1 MEIEVKGHSGCQID
15 VVNEDGQIYVYKST
29 ADPKYLQRLAL
40 QAKKQRAA
48 SEDEYQHIR
57 VPKIFELQENDDT
70 TIIKMQYVYSKNFIE
85 FFEQAGFEQV
95 DYLIGALEYFVE
107 HEISKCEL
115 QKVSPKIFQDKFAEI
130 KGKCITNPLYEG
142 NEDILN
148 ILNRSE
154 QIFNSLP
161 ELTIPIGIC
170 HGDLTF
176 SNILFNGNNYYLIDF
191 LDSFIETPLQDI
203 VKIRQDTQFRWS
215 QLMYTKPYDATRLR
229 IVCDKIDRE
238 IHKYFTR
245 KYQWYSDNYPV
256 MQLMNILRILPY
268 AHEEKV
274 ISYLIVVLNSILD
287 GLKGSNSLKCSKGA
301 EVSKDFQSDSQQ
313 DFEERSDDPHTKE
326 SAIHFQSDSQQDFS
340 TPSNSSNQRSLIMPI
355 AANKPEYKT
364 RLPRVFLI
372 AEDGVMHCIRA
383 LKSLDLSKFDHIY
396 ITILRHLDQQYAL
409 TERLLLQFRI
419 NGITNAEIVVLD
431 EPTRSQPETIY
442 QTILQKHIQGS
453 IFIKDADCSFTGED
467 TADNAIAIHP
477 LEQLDWVN
485 PKNKS
490 YVSVDDMYYITNIIE
505 KRIVSHY
512 FTAGGYSFENA
523 ATYCQYYQ
531 RLQQQ
536 PGLYLSHIIYAMLLE
551 GHTFRPILTKE
562 YEDFEFRF

>member
-29 ADPKYLQRLAL
+29 TDPKYLQRLAL
-40 QAKKQRAA
+40 QACKQQAAA
-48 SEDEYQHIR
+48 SVEYQHIR
-57 VPKIFELQENDDT
+57 VPKVYELQENADT

-95 DYLIGALEYFVE
+95 DYLIGALENFIE

-115 QKVSPKIFQDKFAEI
+115 QRVSPKIFQDKFAEI
-130 KGKCITNPLYEG
+130 KGKCLTNPLYEG

-238 IHKYFTR
+238 IHQYFTH

-268 AHEEKV
+268 AKEEKV
-274 ISYLIVVLNSILD
+274 ISYLINVLNDILAD
-287 GLKGSNSLKCSKGA
+287 INQNAKFTDNSRVIHDNLRLNEKACSSCG
-301 EVSKDFQSDSQQ
+301 
-313 DFEERSDDPHTKE
+313 
-326 SAIHFQSDSQQDFS
+326 
-340 TPSNSSNQRSLIMPI
+340 QRSLIMPI
-355 AANKPEYKT
+355 AANKSEYVS
-364 RLPRVFLI
+364 RIPRVFLI

-383 LKSLDLSKFDHIY
+383 LKSLDLTKFDHIY
-396 ITILRHLDQQYAL
+396 ITILHHLDQQYAL

-431 EPTRSQPETIY
+431 DSTRSQPETIY
-442 QTILQKHIQGS
+442 QTILLKHIHGS

-467 TADNAIAIHP
+467 TTGNAIAIHP

-512 FTAGGYSFENA
+512 FTAGGYSFDSA
-523 ATYCQYYQ
+523 DTYCQYYEH
-531 RLQQQ
+531 LQQQ
-536 PGLYLSHIIYAMLLE
+536 SGLYLSHIIYAMLLE
-551 GHTFRPILTKE
+551 GHTFRPIVTKE

>member
-15 VVNEDGQIYVYKST
+15 VVNENGRIYVCKST

-40 QAKKQRAA
+40 QARKQQSAA
-48 SEDEYQHIR
+48 GVEYQHIR
-57 VPKIFELQENDDT
+57 VPKVYELQENADT
-70 TIIKMQYVYSKNFIE
+70 TVIKMQYVYSKNFIE

-95 DYLIGALEYFVE
+95 YYLIGALENFVE
-107 HEISKCEL
+107 YEISKCRH

-130 KGKCITNPLYEG
+130 KGKCLSNPMYEG
-142 NEDILN
+142 NEDILD

-154 QIFNSLP
+154 RIFRNLS
-161 ELTIPIGIC
+161 ELTIPVGIC

-203 VKIRQDTQFRWS
+203 VKIRQDTRFRWS
-215 QLMYTKPYDATRLR
+215 QLMYTKPYDAVRLR

-238 IHKYFTR
+238 IDRYFAG
-245 KYQWYSDNYPV
+245 KYQWYTDNYRV
-256 MQLMNILRILPY
+256 MQLINILRILPY
-268 AHEEKV
+268 AKEEKV
-274 ISYLIVVLNSILD
+274 VQYLVEILNQLLD
-287 GLKGSNSLKCSKGA
+287 DEIG
-301 EVSKDFQSDSQQ
+301 EVRNENGFAVGNHS
-313 DFEERSDDPHTKE
+313 RSSE
-326 SAIHFQSDSQQDFS
+326 
-340 TPSNSSNQRSLIMPI
+340 QRSLIMPI
-355 AANKPEYKT
+355 AADKPEYST

-383 LKSLDLSKFDHIY
+383 LKSLDLTRFDHIY
-396 ITILRHLDQQYAL
+396 ITILRHLDEQYAL

-419 NGITNAEIVVLD
+419 NGITNAQIVVLE

-442 QTILQKHIQGS
+442 QTILQKQIHGS

-467 TADNAIAIHP
+467 TTGNAIAIYP

-505 KRIVSHY
+505 KRIVSHL
-512 FTAGGYSFENA
+512 FTAGGYSFESA
-523 ATYCQYYQ
+523 DTYCHYYLQLQ
-531 RLQQQ
+531 RQ
-536 PGLYLSHIIYAMLLE
+536 PGLYLSHIVYAMLLE
-551 GHTFRPILTKE
+551 GHNFRPILTEE
-562 YEDFEFRF
+562 YEDFDSRF

>member
-1 MEIEVKGHSGCQID
+1 MYISQRQIPSICNDSHSKPVSNKQQPVWSISTS
-15 VVNEDGQIYVYKST
+15 VFQKST
-29 ADPKYLQRLAL
+29 NFRRNA
-40 QAKKQRAA
+40 
-48 SEDEYQHIR
+48 
-57 VPKIFELQENDDT
+57 DT
-70 TIIKMQYVYSKNFIE
+70 TVIKMQYVYSKNFIE

-130 KGKCITNPLYEG
+130 KGKCLTNPLYEG

-148 ILNRSE
+148 ILNLSE
-154 QIFNSLP
+154 QIFNSLS

-238 IHKYFTR
+238 IHQYFTR

-274 ISYLIVVLNSILD
+274 ILYLVEVLNSILD
-287 GLKGSNSLKCSKGA
+287 GLNGSNSLNGSKGA
-301 EVSKDFQSDSQQ
+301 EVSKDFKS
-313 DFEERSDDPHTKE
+313 DFEERSDDPQAQE
-326 SAIHFQSDSQQDFS
+326 LSIHFQSDFQKDFS
-340 TPSNSSNQRSLIMPI
+340 NPSNQRSLIMPI
-355 AANKPEYKT
+355 AANKPEYAT
-364 RLPRVFLI
+364 RIPRVFLI
-372 AEDGVMHCIRA
+372 AEDGIMHCIRA
-383 LKSLDLSKFDHIY
+383 LKSLDLTKFDHIY
-396 ITILRHLDQQYAL
+396 ITILRNLDQQYAL

-419 NGITNAEIVVLD
+419 SGITNAEIVVLD

-442 QTILQKHIQGS
+442 QTILQKHIHGS

-512 FTAGGYSFENA
+512 FTAGGYSFDSA
-523 ATYCQYYQ
+523 DTYCWYYKC
-531 RLQQQ
+531 LQQQ

-551 GHTFRPILTKE
+551 GHTFRPVLTKE

>member
-15 VVNEDGQIYVYKST
+15 VVSEESGIYVYKST
-29 ADPKYLQRLAL
+29 ADPKYLRRLAL

-48 SEDEYQHIR
+48 AEDEYQHIR
-57 VPKIFELQENDDT
+57 VPQIFELQENADT

-130 KGKCITNPLYEG
+130 KGKCLTNPLYEG
-142 NEDILN
+142 NEVILS

-154 QIFNSLP
+154 QVFNSLP
-161 ELTIPIGIC
+161 ELTMPIGIC

-229 IVCDKIDRE
+229 IVCDKIDHE
-238 IHKYFTR
+238 IHQYFTR
-245 KYQWYSDNYPV
+245 KYQWYSDNYSV
-256 MQLMNILRILPY
+256 VQLMNILRILPY
-268 AHEEKV
+268 AKEEKV
-274 ISYLIVVLNSILD
+274 VQYLVDVLNQLLD
-287 GLKGSNSLKCSKGA
+287 GIEKGEVRKEKGILA
-301 EVSKDFQSDSQQ
+301 SETNPS
-313 DFEERSDDPHTKE
+313 P
-326 SAIHFQSDSQQDFS
+326 SALLSS
-340 TPSNSSNQRSLIMPI
+340 PSERSLIMPI
-355 AANKPEYKT
+355 AANKPEYAT
-364 RLPRVFLI
+364 RIPRVFLI

-396 ITILRHLDQQYAL
+396 ITILRHLDEQYAL
-409 TERLLLQFRI
+409 TERMQLQFRI
-419 NGITNAEIVVLD
+419 NGISNAEIVVLD
-431 EPTRSQPETIY
+431 EPTRSEPETIY

-467 TADNAIAIHP
+467 TTGNAIAIHP

-512 FTAGGYSFENA
+512 FTAGGYSFSSA
-523 ATYCQYYQ
+523 ATYCHYYE
-531 RLQQQ
+531 RLQEQQ
-536 PGLYLSHIIYAMLLE
+536 GLYLSHIIYSMLLE
-551 GHTFRPILTKE
+551 GHTFRPVLTKE

>member
-15 VVNEDGQIYVYKST
+15 VVSEDSGIYVYKST
-29 ADPKYLQRLAL
+29 ADPKYLKRLAL
-40 QAKKQRAA
+40 QAKKQQAA
-48 SEDEYQHIR
+48 AEDEYQHIR
-57 VPKIFELQENDDT
+57 VPQIYELQENADT

-95 DYLIGALEYFVE
+95 DYLIGALEHFVE

-115 QKVSPKIFQDKFAEI
+115 QKVAPKIFQDKFAEI
-130 KGKCITNPLYEG
+130 KGKCLTNLLYVG
-142 NEDILN
+142 NEDILS
-148 ILNRSE
+148 ILCRSE
-154 QIFNSLP
+154 QVFNSLS
-161 ELTIPIGIC
+161 ELTMPIGIC

-203 VKIRQDTQFRWS
+203 VKIRQDTRFRWS

-229 IVCDKIDRE
+229 IVCDKIDHE
-238 IHKYFTR
+238 IHQYFTR
-245 KYQWYSDNYPV
+245 KYQWYSDNYSV

-268 AHEEKV
+268 AHEQKV
-274 ISYLIVVLNSILD
+274 IDYLINVLNDILD
-287 GLKGSNSLKCSKGA
+287 GNDDNDEYSDNSW
-301 EVSKDFQSDSQQ
+301 
-313 DFEERSDDPHTKE
+313 
-326 SAIHFQSDSQQDFS
+326 AIHD
-340 TPSNSSNQRSLIMPI
+340 NSSLCKKASSSCNQRTLIMPI
-355 AANKPEYKT
+355 AANKPEYVT
-364 RLPRVFLI
+364 RIPRVFLI

-383 LKSLDLSKFDHIY
+383 LKSLDLTKFDHIY

-442 QTILQKHIQGS
+442 QTILKKHIQGS

-467 TADNAIAIHP
+467 TTGNAIAIHP

-512 FTAGGYSFENA
+512 FTAGGYSFESA
-523 ATYCQYYQ
+523 DSYSKYYE

-536 PGLYLSHIIYAMLLE
+536 QGLYLSHIIYAMLLE
-551 GHTFRPILTKE
+551 GHTFRPVLTKE

>member
-15 VVNEDGQIYVYKST
+15 VVSEESGIYVYKST
-29 ADPKYLQRLAL
+29 ADPKYLKRLAL

-48 SEDEYQHIR
+48 AEDEYQHIR
-57 VPKIFELQENDDT
+57 VPQIFELQENADT

-95 DYLIGALEYFVE
+95 DYLIGALKYFVE

-115 QKVSPKIFQDKFAEI
+115 QKVAPKIFQDKFAEI
-130 KGKCITNPLYEG
+130 KGKCLTNPLYEG
-142 NEDILN
+142 NEEILSILN
-148 ILNRSE
+148 CSE
-154 QIFNSLP
+154 QVFNSLP
-161 ELTIPIGIC
+161 ELTMPIGIC

-229 IVCDKIDRE
+229 IVCDKIDHE
-238 IHKYFTR
+238 IHQYFTR
-245 KYQWYSDNYPV
+245 KYQWYSDNYSV
-256 MQLMNILRILPY
+256 VQLMNILRILPY
-268 AHEEKV
+268 AKEEKV
-274 ISYLIVVLNSILD
+274 VQYLVDVLNQLLD
-287 GLKGSNSLKCSKGA
+287 GIEKGEVRKEKGILA
-301 EVSKDFQSDSQQ
+301 SGTNPS
-313 DFEERSDDPHTKE
+313 P
-326 SAIHFQSDSQQDFS
+326 SALLSS
-340 TPSNSSNQRSLIMPI
+340 PSERSLIMPI
-355 AANKPEYKT
+355 AANKPEYAT
-364 RLPRVFLI
+364 RIPRVFLI

-396 ITILRHLDQQYAL
+396 ITILRHLDQPYAL
-409 TERLLLQFRI
+409 TERLQLQFRI

-431 EPTRSQPETIY
+431 DPTRSEPETIY
-442 QTILQKHIQGS
+442 QTICQKHIQGP

-467 TADNAIAIHP
+467 TTGNAIAIHP

-490 YVSVDDMYYITNIIE
+490 YVAVDDMYYITNIIE

-512 FTAGGYSFENA
+512 FTAGGYSFSSA
-523 ATYCQYYQ
+523 ATYCHYYE
-531 RLQQQ
+531 RLQEQQ
-536 PGLYLSHIIYAMLLE
+536 GLYLSHIIYSMLLE
-551 GHTFRPILTKE
+551 GHTFRPVLTKE

>member
-15 VVNEDGQIYVYKST
+15 VVREATGIYVYKST
-29 ADPKYLQRLAL
+29 ADPKYLTRLAL
-40 QAKKQRAA
+40 QANKQRAA
-48 SEDEYQHIR
+48 AEEEYQHIR
-57 VPKIFELQENDDT
+57 VPKIFEINENEGT
-70 TIIKMQYVYSKNFIE
+70 TIVKMQYVYSKNFIE
-85 FFEQAGFEQV
+85 FFEQAGFEQI
-95 DYLIGALEYFVE
+95 DYLIGALKYFVE

-115 QKVSPKIFQDKFAEI
+115 RKVSPKIFQEKFAEI
-130 KGKCITNPLYEG
+130 KGKCLVNPVYEG
-142 NEDILN
+142 NEDVQS

-154 QIFNSLP
+154 QIFQSLS
-161 ELTIPIGIC
+161 ELTIPVGIC

-176 SNILFNGNNYYLIDF
+176 SNILFNGINYFLIDF

-229 IVCDKIDRE
+229 IVCDKIDKE
-238 IHKYFTR
+238 IDSYFR
-245 KYQWYSDNYPV
+245 SKYQWYSANYPV

-268 AHEEKV
+268 AKDEKV
-274 ISYLIVVLNSILD
+274 VDYLKNVLIEILD
-287 GLKGSNSLKCSKGA
+287 EIEGLKDTNNSKGLNGIAPPSNSSNL
-301 EVSKDFQSDSQQ
+301 
-313 DFEERSDDPHTKE
+313 
-326 SAIHFQSDSQQDFS
+326 
-340 TPSNSSNQRSLIMPI
+340 SNSSNQRSLIMPI
-355 AANKPEYKT
+355 AADKPEYQT
-364 RLPRVFLI
+364 RIPRVFLI

-383 LKSLDLSKFDHIY
+383 LKSLDLTKFDHIY
-396 ITILRHLDQQYAL
+396 LTILRHHDQQYAL

-442 QTILQKHIQGS
+442 KTILQKHIQGS

-467 TADNAIAIHP
+467 TTGNAIAIHP

-512 FTAGGYSFENA
+512 FTAGGYSFESA
-523 ATYCQYYQ
+523 SSYCQYYQ
-531 RLQQQ
+531 RLQHQQ
-536 PGLYLSHIIYAMLLE
+536 GLYLSHIIYAMLLE
-551 GHTFRPILTKE
+551 GHTFRPVLTKG
-562 YEDFEFRF
+562 YEDFESRF

>member
-15 VVNEDGQIYVYKST
+15 VVSEDSGIYVYKST
-29 ADPKYLQRLAL
+29 ADPKYLRRLAL

-48 SEDEYQHIR
+48 AEDEYQHIR
-57 VPKIFELQENDDT
+57 VPQIFELQENADT

-115 QKVSPKIFQDKFAEI
+115 QKVAPKIFQDKFAEI
-130 KGKCITNPLYEG
+130 KGKCLTNPLYEG
-142 NEDILN
+142 NEVILS

-154 QIFNSLP
+154 QVFNSLS
-161 ELTIPIGIC
+161 ELTMPIGIC

-229 IVCDKIDRE
+229 IVCDKIDHE
-238 IHKYFTR
+238 IHQYFTR
-245 KYQWYSDNYPV
+245 KYQWYSDNYSV
-256 MQLMNILRILPY
+256 VQLMNILRILPY
-268 AHEEKV
+268 AKEEKV
-274 ISYLIVVLNSILD
+274 VQYLVDVLNQLLD
-287 GLKGSNSLKCSKGA
+287 GIEKGEVRKEKGILA
-301 EVSKDFQSDSQQ
+301 SGTNPS
-313 DFEERSDDPHTKE
+313 P
-326 SAIHFQSDSQQDFS
+326 SALLSS
-340 TPSNSSNQRSLIMPI
+340 PSERSLIMPI
-355 AANKPEYKT
+355 AANKPEYAT
-364 RLPRVFLI
+364 RIPRVFLI

-409 TERLLLQFRI
+409 TERLQLQFRI

-431 EPTRSQPETIY
+431 EPTRSEPETIY

-467 TADNAIAIHP
+467 TTGNAIVIHP

-490 YVSVDDMYYITNIIE
+490 YVAVDDMYYITNIIE

-512 FTAGGYSFENA
+512 FTAGGYSFSSA
-523 ATYCQYYQ
+523 ATYCHYYE
-531 RLQQQ
+531 RLQEQQ
-536 PGLYLSHIIYAMLLE
+536 GLYLSHIIYSMLLE
-551 GHTFRPILTKE
+551 GHTFRPVLTKE
-562 YEDFEFRF
+562 YEDFEIRI

>member
-15 VVNEDGQIYVYKST
+15 VVNEDDGIYVYKST
-29 ADPKYLQRLAL
+29 ADPKYLKRLSL
-40 QAKKQRAA
+40 QAKKQMAA
-48 SEDEYQHIR
+48 SGVEYQHIR
-57 VPKIFELQENDDT
+57 VPKIFELKENDAT
-70 TIIKMQYVYSKNFIE
+70 TIIKMQYIYSKNFIE

-115 QKVSPKIFQDKFAEI
+115 QMVSPVIFQNKFAEI
-130 KGKCITNPLYEG
+130 KGKCLTNPLYDG

-154 QIFNSLP
+154 QIFQSLS
-161 ELTIPIGIC
+161 ELTIPVGIC

-203 VKIRQDTQFRWS
+203 VKIRQDTAYRWS

-229 IVCDKIDRE
+229 IVCNKIDCE
-238 IHKYFTR
+238 IDQYFTR
-245 KYQWYSDNYPV
+245 KYQWYSDNYRV

-268 AHEEKV
+268 AHEERV
-274 ISYLIVVLNSILD
+274 ILYLINVLNDILD
-287 GLKGSNSLKCSKGA
+287 SLNDKEVFKDNSRSKNDN
-301 EVSKDFQSDSQQ
+301 SHS
-313 DFEERSDDPHTKE
+313 EEKASISCEPH
-326 SAIHFQSDSQQDFS
+326 
-340 TPSNSSNQRSLIMPI
+340 SLIMPI
-355 AANKPEYKT
+355 AADKPEYKS
-364 RLPRVFLI
+364 RIPRVFLI

-383 LKSLDLSKFDHIY
+383 LKSLDLTRFEHIY
-396 ITILRHLDQQYAL
+396 ITILRHLDEQYAL
-409 TERLLLQFRI
+409 TERLTLQFRI
-419 NGITNAEIVVLD
+419 NGITNAQIVVLD
-431 EPTRSQPETIY
+431 EPTSSQPETIY
-442 QTILQKHIQGS
+442 QTIRKKDIHGS

-467 TADNAIAIHP
+467 TTGNAIAIHP

-505 KRIVSHY
+505 KRIVSHL
-512 FTAGGYSFENA
+512 FTAGGYSFESA
-523 ATYCQYYQ
+523 DTYCRYYLQ
-531 RLQQQ
+531 FQQQ

-551 GHTFRPILTKE
+551 GHSFRPILTKS

>member
-1 MEIEVKGHSGCQID
+1 MEIQVKGHSGCQID
-15 VVNEDGQIYVYKST
+15 VVSEESGIYVYKST
-29 ADPKYLQRLAL
+29 ADPKYLKRLAL

-48 SEDEYQHIR
+48 AEDEYQHIR
-57 VPKIFELQENDDT
+57 VPQIFELQENADT

-95 DYLIGALEYFVE
+95 DYLIGALKYFVE

-115 QKVSPKIFQDKFAEI
+115 QKVAPKIFQDKFAEI
-130 KGKCITNPLYEG
+130 KGKCLTNPLYEG
-142 NEDILN
+142 NEVILS

-154 QIFNSLP
+154 QVFNSLP
-161 ELTIPIGIC
+161 ELTMPIGIC

-229 IVCDKIDRE
+229 IVCDKIDHE
-238 IHKYFTR
+238 IHQYFTR
-245 KYQWYSDNYPV
+245 KYQWYSDNYSV
-256 MQLMNILRILPY
+256 VQLMNILRILPY
-268 AHEEKV
+268 AKEEKV
-274 ISYLIVVLNSILD
+274 VQYLVDVLNQLLD
-287 GLKGSNSLKCSKGA
+287 GIEKVEVRKEKGILASETNPS
-301 EVSKDFQSDSQQ
+301 
-313 DFEERSDDPHTKE
+313 P
-326 SAIHFQSDSQQDFS
+326 SALLSS
-340 TPSNSSNQRSLIMPI
+340 PSERSLIMPI
-355 AANKPEYKT
+355 AANKPEYAT
-364 RLPRVFLI
+364 RIPRVFLI

-396 ITILRHLDQQYAL
+396 ITILRHLDEQYAL
-409 TERLLLQFRI
+409 TERLQLQFRI

-431 EPTRSQPETIY
+431 EPTRSEPETIY

-467 TADNAIAIHP
+467 TTGNAIVIHP

-490 YVSVDDMYYITNIIE
+490 YVAVDDMYYITNIIE

-512 FTAGGYSFENA
+512 FTAGGYSFSSA
-523 ATYCQYYQ
+523 ATYCHYYE
-531 RLQQQ
+531 RLQEQQ
-536 PGLYLSHIIYAMLLE
+536 GLYLSHIIYSMLLE
-551 GHTFRPILTKE
+551 GHTFRPVLTKE

>member
-15 VVNEDGQIYVYKST
+15 VVSEDSGIYVYKST
-29 ADPKYLQRLAL
+29 ADPKYLKRLAL
-40 QAKKQRAA
+40 QAEKQRAA
-48 SEDEYQHIR
+48 AEDEYQHIR
-57 VPKIFELQENDDT
+57 VPKIFELQENADT
-70 TIIKMQYVYSKNFIE
+70 TVIKMQYVYSKNFIE

-95 DYLIGALEYFVE
+95 DYLIGALEHFVE

-115 QKVSPKIFQDKFAEI
+115 QRVSPKIFQDKFVEI
-130 KGKCITNPLYEG
+130 KGKCLTNPLYEG
-142 NEDILN
+142 NEEILS
-148 ILNRSE
+148 ILDRSE
-154 QIFNSLP
+154 QVFNSLS
-161 ELTIPIGIC
+161 ELTMPIGIC

-238 IHKYFTR
+238 IHQYFTR
-245 KYQWYSDNYPV
+245 KYQWYSDNYSV
-256 MQLMNILRILPY
+256 VQLINILRILPY
-268 AHEEKV
+268 AHEQKV
-274 ISYLIVVLNSILD
+274 ISYLSNVLNDILD
-287 GLKGSNSLKCSKGA
+287 GINGKTNSA
-301 EVSKDFQSDSQQ
+301 ENLCAVYAISC
-313 DFEERSDDPHTKE
+313 SDDKC
-326 SAIHFQSDSQQDFS
+326 A
-340 TPSNSSNQRSLIMPI
+340 SSYEARSLVMPI
-355 AANKPEYKT
+355 AANKPEYAT

-383 LKSLDLSKFDHIY
+383 LKSLDISQFNHIY
-396 ITILRHLDQQYAL
+396 ITILRHLDEQYAL
-409 TERLLLQFRI
+409 TERLQLQFCI

-431 EPTRSQPETIY
+431 EPTRSEPETIY
-442 QTILQKHIQGS
+442 QTIRQKHIQGP

-467 TADNAIAIHP
+467 TAGNAITIYP

-512 FTAGGYSFENA
+512 FTAGGYSFSSA
-523 ATYCQYYQ
+523 ATYCRYYE
-531 RLQQQ
+531 RLQDQQ
-536 PGLYLSHIIYAMLLE
+536 GLYLSHIIYAMLLE
-551 GHTFRPILTKE
+551 GHTFRPVLTKE
-562 YEDFEFRF
+562 YEDFDR

>member
-15 VVNEDGQIYVYKST
+15 VVSEESGIYVYKST
-29 ADPKYLQRLAL
+29 ADPKYLKRLAL

-48 SEDEYQHIR
+48 AEDEYQHIR
-57 VPKIFELQENDDT
+57 VPQIFELQENADT

-95 DYLIGALEYFVE
+95 DYLIGALKYFVE

-115 QKVSPKIFQDKFAEI
+115 QKVAPKIFQDKFAEI
-130 KGKCITNPLYEG
+130 KGKCLTNPLYEG
-142 NEDILN
+142 NEEILS

-154 QIFNSLP
+154 QVFNSLP
-161 ELTIPIGIC
+161 ELTMPIGIC

-229 IVCDKIDRE
+229 IVCDKIDHE
-238 IHKYFTR
+238 IHQYFTR
-245 KYQWYSDNYPV
+245 KYQWYSDNYSV
-256 MQLMNILRILPY
+256 VQLMNILRILPY
-268 AHEEKV
+268 AKEEKV
-274 ISYLIVVLNSILD
+274 VQYLVDVLNQLLD
-287 GLKGSNSLKCSKGA
+287 GIEKGEVRKEKGILA
-301 EVSKDFQSDSQQ
+301 SGTNPSPSALLSSPS
-313 DFEERSDDPHTKE
+313 ER
-326 SAIHFQSDSQQDFS
+326 
-340 TPSNSSNQRSLIMPI
+340 NLIMPI
-355 AANKPEYKT
+355 AANKPEYAT
-364 RLPRVFLI
+364 RIPRVFLI

-383 LKSLDLSKFDHIY
+383 LKSLDLSQFNHIY
-396 ITILRHLDQQYAL
+396 ITILRHLDEQYAL
-409 TERLLLQFRI
+409 TERMQLQFRI
-419 NGITNAEIVVLD
+419 NGISNADIVVLD
-431 EPTRSQPETIY
+431 EPTRSEPETIY
-442 QTILQKHIQGS
+442 QTIRQKHIQGP

-467 TADNAIAIHP
+467 TTGNAIAIHP

-490 YVSVDDMYYITNIIE
+490 YVAVDDMYYITNIIE

-512 FTAGGYSFENA
+512 FTAGGYSFESA
-523 ATYCQYYQ
+523 ATYCHYYE
-531 RLQQQ
+531 RLQEQQ
-536 PGLYLSHIIYAMLLE
+536 GLYLSHIIYSMLLE
-551 GHTFRPILTKE
+551 GHTFRPVLTKE

>member
-1 MEIEVKGHSGCQID
+1 MEIQVKGHSGCQID
-15 VVNEDGQIYVYKST
+15 VVSEDSGIYVYKLT
-29 ADPKYLQRLAL
+29 ADPKYLKRLAL

-48 SEDEYQHIR
+48 AEDEYQHIR
-57 VPKIFELQENDDT
+57 VPQIFELQENADT

-95 DYLIGALEYFVE
+95 DYLIGALKYFVE

-115 QKVSPKIFQDKFAEI
+115 QKVAPKIFQDKFAEI
-130 KGKCITNPLYEG
+130 KGKCLTNPLYEG
-142 NEDILN
+142 NEVILS

-154 QIFNSLP
+154 QVFNSLP
-161 ELTIPIGIC
+161 ELTMPIGIC

-229 IVCDKIDRE
+229 IVCDKIDHE
-238 IHKYFTR
+238 IHQYFTR
-245 KYQWYSDNYPV
+245 KYQWYSDNYSV
-256 MQLMNILRILPY
+256 VQLMNILRILPY
-268 AHEEKV
+268 AKEEKV
-274 ISYLIVVLNSILD
+274 VQYLVDVLNQLLD
-287 GLKGSNSLKCSKGA
+287 GIEKGEVRKEKGILA
-301 EVSKDFQSDSQQ
+301 SETNPS
-313 DFEERSDDPHTKE
+313 P
-326 SAIHFQSDSQQDFS
+326 SALLSS
-340 TPSNSSNQRSLIMPI
+340 PSERSLIMPI
-355 AANKPEYKT
+355 AANKPEYAT
-364 RLPRVFLI
+364 RIPRVFLI

-383 LKSLDLSKFDHIY
+383 LKSRDLSKFDHIY

-409 TERLLLQFRI
+409 TERLQLQFRI

-431 EPTRSQPETIY
+431 EPTHSEPETIY

-467 TADNAIAIHP
+467 TTGNAIVIHP

-490 YVSVDDMYYITNIIE
+490 YVAVDDMYYITNIIE

-512 FTAGGYSFENA
+512 FTAGGYSFSSA
-523 ATYCQYYQ
+523 ATYCHYYE
-531 RLQQQ
+531 RLQEQQ
-536 PGLYLSHIIYAMLLE
+536 GLYLSHIIYSMLLE
-551 GHTFRPILTKE
+551 GHTFRPVLTKE

>member
-1 MEIEVKGHSGCQID
+1 MEIQVKGHSGCQID
-15 VVNEDGQIYVYKST
+15 VVSEESGIYVYKST
-29 ADPKYLQRLAL
+29 ADPKYLKRLAL

-48 SEDEYQHIR
+48 AEDEYQHIR
-57 VPKIFELQENDDT
+57 VPQIFELQENADT

-115 QKVSPKIFQDKFAEI
+115 QKVAPKIFQDKFAEI
-130 KGKCITNPLYEG
+130 KGKCLTNPLYEG
-142 NEDILN
+142 NEEILS

-154 QIFNSLP
+154 QVFNSLP
-161 ELTIPIGIC
+161 ELTMPIGIC

-229 IVCDKIDRE
+229 IVCDKIDHE
-238 IHKYFTR
+238 IHQYFTR
-245 KYQWYSDNYPV
+245 KYQWYSDNYSV
-256 MQLMNILRILPY
+256 VQLMNILRILPY
-268 AHEEKV
+268 AKEETV
-274 ISYLIVVLNSILD
+274 VQYLVDVLNQLLD
-287 GLKGSNSLKCSKGA
+287 GIEKGEVRKEKGILA
-301 EVSKDFQSDSQQ
+301 SETNPS
-313 DFEERSDDPHTKE
+313 P
-326 SAIHFQSDSQQDFS
+326 SALLSS
-340 TPSNSSNQRSLIMPI
+340 PSERSLIMPI
-355 AANKPEYKT
+355 AANKPEYAT
-364 RLPRVFLI
+364 RIPRVFLI

-383 LKSLDLSKFDHIY
+383 LKSRDLSKFDHIY

-409 TERLLLQFRI
+409 TERLQLQFRI

-431 EPTRSQPETIY
+431 EPTRSEPETIY
-442 QTILQKHIQGS
+442 QTIRQKHIQGP

-467 TADNAIAIHP
+467 TTGNAIAIHP

-512 FTAGGYSFENA
+512 FTAGGYSFESA
-523 ATYCQYYQ
+523 ATYCHYYE
-531 RLQQQ
+531 RLQEQQ
-536 PGLYLSHIIYAMLLE
+536 GLYLSHIIYSMLLE
-551 GHTFRPILTKE
+551 GHTFHPVLTKE

>member
-15 VVNEDGQIYVYKST
+15 VVSEDSGIYVYKST
-29 ADPKYLQRLAL
+29 ADPKYLKRLAL
-40 QAKKQRAA
+40 QAEKQRAA
-48 SEDEYQHIR
+48 AEDEYQHIR
-57 VPKIFELQENDDT
+57 VPKIFELQENADT

-115 QKVSPKIFQDKFAEI
+115 HKVAPKIFQDKFAEI
-130 KGKCITNPLYEG
+130 KGKCLTNPLYEG
-142 NEDILN
+142 NKEILS
-148 ILNRSE
+148 ILCRSE
-154 QIFNSLP
+154 QVFNSLS
-161 ELTIPIGIC
+161 ELTMPIGIC

-191 LDSFIETPLQDI
+191 LDSFIESPLQDI

-229 IVCDKIDRE
+229 IVCKKIDHE

-245 KYQWYSDNYPV
+245 KYQWYSDNYSV
-256 MQLMNILRILPY
+256 VQLMNILRILPY
-268 AHEEKV
+268 AHEQKV
-274 ISYLIVVLNSILD
+274 AAYLINVLNEIVD
-287 GLKGSNSLKCSKGA
+287 GINGNEDSSENSRIIHANLCLKEKSSSMC
-301 EVSKDFQSDSQQ
+301 
-313 DFEERSDDPHTKE
+313 E
-326 SAIHFQSDSQQDFS
+326 S
-340 TPSNSSNQRSLIMPI
+340 RSLIMPI
-355 AANKPEYKT
+355 AANKLEYAT
-364 RLPRVFLI
+364 RIPHVFLI

-409 TERLLLQFRI
+409 TERLQLQFRI
-419 NGITNAEIVVLD
+419 NGIMNAEIVILD
-431 EPTRSQPETIY
+431 EPTRSEPETIY
-442 QTILQKHIQGS
+442 LTILQKHIQGS

-467 TADNAIAIHP
+467 TAGNAIAIHP

-512 FTAGGYSFENA
+512 FTAGGYSFESA
-523 ATYCQYYQ
+523 AIYCQYYE
-531 RLQQQ
+531 RLKQQ

-551 GHTFRPILTKE
+551 GHTFRPVLTKE